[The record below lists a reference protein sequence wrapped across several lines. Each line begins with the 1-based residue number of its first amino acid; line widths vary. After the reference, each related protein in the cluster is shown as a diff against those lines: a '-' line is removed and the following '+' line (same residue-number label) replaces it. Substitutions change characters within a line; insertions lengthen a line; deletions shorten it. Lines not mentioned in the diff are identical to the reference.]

1 MPDYSTLLRSSSQ
14 TPSSRTQLS
23 IRHRSGAH
31 QSSLSSPKTPTAS
44 RHTVDHYSSNLLR
57 DAEVGHSNG
66 HGTATAS
73 SQSNGSHFTSIPAR
87 SRRSSIVSSHC
98 SQFGQHRS
106 SSHPATSTLITKSDD
121 DSLSFKTPLDVSDDT
136 ITLPIGKPTTTSVVA
151 VSTSYFSRLSM
162 NIQLLAKQI
171 PFLAHSALTSLRQ
184 KKTPFSFPNNSRILS
199 LPITSVPNNGP
210 SSSKSH
216 FGLERALSPADKLTH
231 KWPRPRS
238 SRSMAPWLHSTN
250 QFSSRSLRELR
261 GAGGWSQGHMEAVLR
276 DSRGLGVNWVG
287 QWTLHKWCL
296 LASVTTVFLLG
307 LTCLVFS
314 SMTWFA
320 GKLIIH
326 SGCLCGRDNISYVN
340 STAYPTAPVLL
351 ITDSPALV
359 LLTFS
364 SSLSLLA
371 SLVGITGTLLNS
383 RPILAVYVLLLFP
396 AFLSFVS
403 VGYLTYKKATFFLDA
418 KVSEA
423 WHLWYSPG
431 ARTVLQGALGCCGWS
446 NPLHGAAASGV
457 CYARSPLAGCHG
469 PLIRFERD
477 VLSSAA
483 ATVFSLVPVHLANI
497 FVGLLCAN
505 HVTDRFGKGITPR
518 RYRLTAQDILS
529 AGSAAAIG
537 GKQSAMKQ
545 TELPAFPLPAPKGHS
560 TFREDRQYLTTYR
573 HGRTKSEC
581 EREA

>member
-1 MPDYSTLLRSSSQ
+1 
-14 TPSSRTQLS
+14 
-23 IRHRSGAH
+23 
-31 QSSLSSPKTPTAS
+31 
-44 RHTVDHYSSNLLR
+44 
-57 DAEVGHSNG
+57 
-66 HGTATAS
+66 
-73 SQSNGSHFTSIPAR
+73 
-87 SRRSSIVSSHC
+87 
-98 SQFGQHRS
+98 
-106 SSHPATSTLITKSDD
+106 
-121 DSLSFKTPLDVSDDT
+121 
-136 ITLPIGKPTTTSVVA
+136 
-151 VSTSYFSRLSM
+151 
-162 NIQLLAKQI
+162 
-171 PFLAHSALTSLRQ
+171 
-184 KKTPFSFPNNSRILS
+184 
-199 LPITSVPNNGP
+199 
-210 SSSKSH
+210 
-216 FGLERALSPADKLTH
+216 
-231 KWPRPRS
+231 
-238 SRSMAPWLHSTN
+238 
-250 QFSSRSLRELR
+250 
-261 GAGGWSQGHMEAVLR
+261 MEAALR

-314 SMTWFA
+314 LLTWFA
-320 GKLIIH
+320 
-326 SGCLCGRDNISYVN
+326 
-340 STAYPTAPVLL
+340 AYPTAPVLL

-396 AFLSFVS
+396 SFLSFVS
-403 VGYLTYKKATFFLDA
+403 VGYLTYKKANFSLDA

-446 NPLHGAAASGV
+446 SPLHGAAASGV

-469 PLIRFERD
+469 PLMRFERD
-477 VLSSAA
+477 ILSSVA
-483 ATVFSLVPVHLANI
+483 ATVFSLVPMHLANI

-529 AGSAAAIG
+529 AGSAPAAG
-537 GKQSAMKQ
+537 CKLSAMKQ
-545 TELPAFPLPAPKGHS
+545 TELPTFPFPAPKGHS
-560 TFREDRQYLTTYR
+560 TFREDRKYATTYR
-573 HGRTKSEC
+573 HGRAKSDC